1 MNMVKLLPFMFL
13 MLLLFTTISYSQE
26 DPYLPFAQVMP
37 QPVGGL
43 EAIYKKIDYP
53 EIARKAGIEGKVY
66 VLVYIN
72 EKGGVD
78 DVKVL
83 KGIGAG
89 CNEAAIDGIK
99 AVKFSPG
106 KNNGAAVKT
115 KLSLS
120 INFKLNN

>member
-1 MNMVKLLPFMFL
+1 MKRLKLTSFL
-13 MLLLFTTISYSQE
+13 LIIFSFFVSFSYAQE

-37 QPVGGL
+37 EPVGGM
-43 EAIYKKIDYP
+43 ASIYKHIDYP

-78 DVKVL
+78 DVKVI

-99 AVKFSPG
+99 SVKFSPG

-120 INFKLNN
+120 INFKLN

>member
-1 MNMVKLLPFMFL
+1 MFL
-13 MLLLFTTISYSQE
+13 LLLSFVGVSYSQE

-43 EAIYKKIDYP
+43 ESIYKNIVYP
-53 EIARKAGIEGKVY
+53 DLARKAGIEGKVY
-66 VLVYIN
+66 VLVYVN

-89 CNEAAIDGIK
+89 CNEAAIEGVK
-99 AVKFSPG
+99 AVKFTPG
-106 KNNGAAVKT
+106 KNNGVAVKT

>member
-1 MNMVKLLPFMFL
+1 MFL
-13 MLLLFTTISYSQE
+13 LALLFTTISYTQE

-43 EAIYKKIDYP
+43 EAIYKHIVYP
-53 EIARKAGIEGKVY
+53 EIAQKAGIEGKVY
-66 VLVYIN
+66 VLVYVN

-89 CNEAAIDGIK
+89 CNEAAVDGIK
-99 AVKFSPG
+99 AVKFTPG
-106 KNNGAAVKT
+106 KNNGAPVKT

-120 INFKLNN
+120 INFKISN

>member
-1 MNMVKLLPFMFL
+1 MNKVKLLPITF
-13 MLLLFTTISYSQE
+13 LLLLAFTTISYSQE

-37 QPVGGL
+37 APVGGL
-43 EAIYKKIDYP
+43 EAIYKNIAYP

-66 VLVYIN
+66 VLIYVN

-78 DVKVL
+78 DVKIL

-89 CNEAAIDGIK
+89 CNEAAVDGIK

-106 KNNGAAVKT
+106 KNNGAPVKT
-115 KLSLS
+115 KLSMS

>member
-1 MNMVKLLPFMFL
+1 MNMIKILPFMFL
-13 MLLLFTTISYSQE
+13 LALLFTTISYTQE

-43 EAIYKKIDYP
+43 EAIYKHIVYP
-53 EIARKAGIEGKVY
+53 EIAQKAGIEGKVY
-66 VLVYIN
+66 VLVYVN

-89 CNEAAIDGIK
+89 CNEAAVDGIK
-99 AVKFSPG
+99 AVKFTPG
-106 KNNGAAVKT
+106 KNNGAPVKT

-120 INFKLNN
+120 INFKISN

>member
-1 MNMVKLLPFMFL
+1 MNMLKILPFMFL
-13 MLLLFTTISYSQE
+13 LALLFTTISYTQE

-43 EAIYKKIDYP
+43 EAIYKHIVYP
-53 EIARKAGIEGKVY
+53 EIAQKAGIEGKVY
-66 VLVYIN
+66 VLVYVN

-89 CNEAAIDGIK
+89 CNEAAVDGIK
-99 AVKFSPG
+99 AVKFTPG
-106 KNNGAAVKT
+106 KNNGAPVKT

-120 INFKLNN
+120 INFRINN

>member
-1 MNMVKLLPFMFL
+1 MNMLKILPFMFL
-13 MLLLFTTISYSQE
+13 LALLFTTISYTQE

-43 EAIYKKIDYP
+43 EAIYKHIVYP
-53 EIARKAGIEGKVY
+53 EIAQKAGIEGKVY
-66 VLVYIN
+66 VLVYVN

-89 CNEAAIDGIK
+89 CNEAAVDGIK
-99 AVKFSPG
+99 AVKFTPG
-106 KNNGAAVKT
+106 KNNGAPVKT

-120 INFKLNN
+120 INFKISN